1 MKLLFTTFL
10 IISSFLV
17 AVSPASAATDELELK
32 LQKLKVPSDKVSPV
46 ISKDKLYIVNARYSS
61 LDKRHEIDIAG
72 ANNFMADSHLVTRQT
87 ALSYRYHFNE
97 KWGVGLRYTNYF
109 NELSDAGKTLFERKD
124 LLPDSDFAYKSTE
137 LFVNYNTMYGKLRYA
152 QDSVL
157 YFDQYVSLGVGQVN
171 LQSGDQTMG
180 ILDLGFSFWI
190 GKSYSMR
197 AGLKNEF
204 YQQQQ
209 LTGSRDIHN
218 AMGYLSFGYLFGGK
232 RI

>member
-1 MKLLFTTFL
+1 MKILFATFL
-10 IISSFLV
+10 IILSFT
-17 AVSPASAATDELELK
+17 AAAIDELELK
-32 LQKLKVPSDKVSPV
+32 LQKLNVPSDKVSPV
-46 ISKDKLYIVNARYSS
+46 VSRDKLYIVNARYSP
-61 LDKRHEIDIAG
+61 LDKRHEIDVAG
-72 ANNFMADSHLVTRQT
+72 ANNFMADSHIITRQA

-97 KWGVGLRYTNYF
+97 KWGAGLRYTNYF
-109 NELSDAGKTLFERKD
+109 NELSDAGKMLFDRKD

-137 LFVNYNTMYGKLRYA
+137 LFVNYNTMYGKLRYS

-171 LQSGDQTMG
+171 LQSGDQTVG
-180 ILDLGFSFWI
+180 ILDVGLSFWI
-190 GKSYSMR
+190 GKNYSLR

-218 AMGYLSFGYLFGGK
+218 AMGYISFGYLFGGTK
-232 RI
+232 I